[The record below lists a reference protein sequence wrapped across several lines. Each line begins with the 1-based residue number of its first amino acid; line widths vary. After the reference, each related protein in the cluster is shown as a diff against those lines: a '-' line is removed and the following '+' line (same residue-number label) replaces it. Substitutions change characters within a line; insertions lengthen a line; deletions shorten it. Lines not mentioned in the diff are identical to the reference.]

1 MFFLIILS
9 SVLNRLF
16 LQFLTLLEDRF
27 FASEVYIINH
37 TQCPQTSIDGY
48 VQGFPETTLLKP
60 APLPSERL
68 HIEHAYPSIGRKALL
83 YR

>member
-27 FASEVYIINH
+27 FASEVYII
-37 TQCPQTSIDGY
+37 TPKFLVFSSI
-48 VQGFPETTLLKP
+48 VATAILF
-60 APLPSERL
+60 SEFTHLRFQRNNAVFL
-68 HIEHAYPSIGRKALL
+68 RPDSMSG
-83 YR
+83 